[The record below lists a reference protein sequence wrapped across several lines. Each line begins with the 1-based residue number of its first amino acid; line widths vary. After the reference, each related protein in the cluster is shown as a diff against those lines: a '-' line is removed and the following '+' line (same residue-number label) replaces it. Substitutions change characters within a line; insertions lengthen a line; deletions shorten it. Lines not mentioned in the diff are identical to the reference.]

1 MKFVVEKYDDK
12 NWLCVCEVV
21 GIGIYIFRINFL
33 SCVRGIA
40 HNCMELRGIAQN

>member
-12 NWLCVCEVV
+12 NWLCVCEDV
-21 GIGIYIFRINFL
+21 GIGIYIQNKFL

-40 HNCMELRGIAQN
+40 HNCMELRGIAPN